1 MKIKEIKQKAIYT
14 NICKRIANNLV
25 SINEVLDI

>member
-14 NICKRIANNLV
+14 NIYKRIANNLV
-25 SINEVLDI
+25 SINKVLDI